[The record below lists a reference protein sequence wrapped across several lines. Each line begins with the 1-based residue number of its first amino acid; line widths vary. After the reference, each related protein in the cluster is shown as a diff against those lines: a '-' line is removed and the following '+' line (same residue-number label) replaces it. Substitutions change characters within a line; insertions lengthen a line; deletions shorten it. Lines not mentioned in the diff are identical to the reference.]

1 MPDNFAFC
9 FSVIEMIC
17 LLESAEMQGHIGLF
31 KNQAG
36 YCLRQA
42 YENGNIKIEK
52 EFREVL
58 KGMLFDSQK
67 V

>member
-1 MPDNFAFC
+1 
-9 FSVIEMIC
+9 
-17 LLESAEMQGHIGLF
+17 MQGHIGLF

-42 YENGNIKIEK
+42 HENGNIKIEK

-58 KGMLFDSQK
+58 KGVLFDSQK